1 MKRTLL
7 IVLLAGDLI
16 ALLAFV
22 LIGQA
27 DHQTLNA
34 ANPIAGA
41 LPNAVAFIVP
51 WVVAGWL
58 LGAYP
63 AGPALPALGSFMGR
77 SLNTWLVAAPL
88 GVLLRAA
95 LLGRSVIPTPFLAV
109 TLAVGGL
116 FILGWRLLF
125 RLVLARQAGTAEP
138 ANKPS

>member
-1 MKRTLL
+1 
-7 IVLLAGDLI
+7 
-16 ALLAFV
+16 
-22 LIGQA
+22 
-27 DHQTLNA
+27 
-34 ANPIAGA
+34 
-41 LPNAVAFIVP
+41 
-51 WVVAGWL
+51 
-58 LGAYP
+58 
-63 AGPALPALGSFMGR
+63 MGR